1 MQKAPPQMLKYA
13 LNTPLN
19 TLHKN
24 SPQLITNITSAKC
37 PIPDVRQ
44 SSEQTGEYNLDS
56 DKIKRSKAE
65 YLRCQTSEMESP
77 IKKSTTKTR

>member
-1 MQKAPPQMLKYA
+1 MKKKKQKKLRLTEKYLK
-13 LNTPLN
+13 
-19 TLHKN
+19 
-24 SPQLITNITSAKC
+24 TNITSAKC

-44 SSEQTGEYNLDS
+44 SSEQTSEYNLDL

-77 IKKSTTKTR
+77 IKKSTTKI